1 MCQLLVMGNE
11 DTLTGFPIR
20 QVVPALIVLLKMEH
34 NFDLMNHACRA
45 LTYMMEALPRSSSV
59 IVEAIPTFLEK
70 LQSIQ
75 CMDVAEQSLSAL
87 EMLSKKHNKA
97 ILHARGVVTCLTFLD
112 FFSISAQRNA
122 LTITSNCCQN
132 LLPEEFVHVADALS
146 ILSSRLIHDDKKSAE
161 TACLALSRLAESY
174 KNDKAKLKDIAKAGV
189 LTNLQK
195 ILVTGGG
202 TVSSQTFVTVMHIL
216 VVMSS
221 HGSEVGPLLLKENI
235 GPTLRTLLVQ
245 EPKNEAST
253 SSQVTSEMELAQRN
267 PQELHEITS
276 LIAELMPP
284 LPADGIF
291 AVDALLAKPGAYIRD
306 PVLWQW
312 QDDKGNWHTYGY
324 NDCRVI
330 EAAHVASEDEVTLT
344 VNGKSFTLNLG
355 SMHEIREDSGT
366 ARPIQRKLTSQLQNN
381 DNEQQ
386 SSSHESE
393 KAKSEAEHLE
403 LTADLTKLLLP
414 VLLEVYSNSA
424 GPGVRHNCI
433 QALLR
438 MIQHSPTHVLKSSIH
453 VPLVSSQVAGMLSSG
468 DLRIIVG
475 ALQMSELLLQK
486 LPEEF
491 GVHFRR
497 EGVLHQVQK
506 LTDPDNPICLNQ
518 FSESPLS
525 SWSTPQPTSNVTNLT
540 SGRSWTVAG
549 TSLANMFPEQ
559 LRVAKRRDA
568 DNNTTNAN
576 HDLDTPTSSHSHSS
590 PTAPL
595 RLSDMLKRKRVS
607 KRSTNNSR
615 KGRNSVSA
623 AEEAGGTASSS
634 QQSFDMP
641 QLVNTQDTPSRRSKF
656 ADRTSSL
663 LSQLHPGRWVRSY
676 HDQQGSASNLASTA
690 SSHRKDSS
698 SPILS
703 TNPKGIL
710 SNPATMAHSREKAKR
725 WVREQ
730 ASRFLESYFKESL
743 GSRHPALT
751 ILRRLSAQ
759 VDHLTRKPKDGER
772 SLKEILSILYEN
784 DISPFEVTQS
794 GLVPAL
800 LTYLTKTTTD
810 PEEISREIRLRTFLH
825 VFLGCPKLNQLSAED
840 LSNAPVP
847 VPDLEV
853 AAKFQLFIQKLNAC
867 ANHLEQFPIKMHD
880 MTSGSSGVKSAGST
894 LRFFKTHHL
903 KCSLQR
909 HPDCSSLK
917 SWKGGLVKIDPL
929 ALVQAIERYLISRGY
944 GHPQDKDSGGS
955 DDDMSDEGTDDMLPS
970 TSRERSDA
978 SGHRLEFIIGDNVLP
993 YDMTVYQAVQ
1003 QFGSAPMFDMSHED
1017 PENHRNSNNAS
1028 SMVMYGSPGIW
1039 ARIHT
1044 IYYRPVSVGSFNSC
1058 ESSSSSHAC
1067 SQGNYFQNLL
1077 SFNLIS

>member
-1 MCQLLVMGNE
+1 MDDHDMGRLQAMLEARGFPPHLAGVLGPRMHHLILSRGMAPSTTTKAQQLLQGLQASGDESRQLIAVQEMCQLLVMGNE

-34 NFDLMNHACRA
+34 NFDLMHHACRA

-97 ILHARGVVTCLTFLD
+97 ILHAKGVVTVLTYVD

-122 LTITSNCCQN
+122 LIITSNCCQN
-132 LLPEEFVHVADALS
+132 LLPEEFVHVSEALS
-146 ILSSRLIHDDKKSAE
+146 ILSSRLVHEDKKSAE

-174 KNDKAKLKDIAKAGV
+174 KNDKTKLKEIAEAGV
-189 LTNLQK
+189 ITNLQK

-245 EPKNEAST
+245 ESKLNEAST
-253 SSQVTSEMELAQRN
+253 SNNTSFSSTEMELTQRN

-330 EAAHVASEDEVTLT
+330 EAAHVAGEREVTLT
-344 VNGKSFTLNLG
+344 VNGKSFSLNLS

-366 ARPIQRKLTSQLQNN
+366 ARPIQRQLTSQLQQ
-381 DNEQQ
+381 NE
-386 SSSHESE
+386 SCAEASTSE
-393 KAKSEAEHLE
+393 EHLE
-403 LTADLTKLLLP
+403 LIANLTKLLLP

-438 MIQHSPTHVLKSSIH
+438 MVQHSPDTVLKECIH

-486 LPEEF
+486 MPEEF
-491 GVHFRR
+491 SVHFRR
-497 EGVLHQVQK
+497 EGVLHQVHK
-506 LTDPDNPICLNQ
+506 LTDQDNPICLNQ
-518 FSESPLS
+518 YSEVS
-525 SWSTPQPTSNVTNLT
+525 SWSTPQASCGLPMT

-559 LRVAKRRDA
+559 LRVPKRREADEPDA
-568 DNNTTNAN
+568 
-576 HDLDTPTSSHSHSS
+576 TPTTSSSS
-590 PTAPL
+590 PNAPTM

-615 KGRNSVSA
+615 KSRDREDMSA
-623 AEEAGGTASSS
+623 STSALAYDMPSGTATTSSE
-634 QQSFDMP
+634 
-641 QLVNTQDTPSRRSKF
+641 TPTRRSKLG
-656 ADRTSSL
+656 DRTSSL
-663 LSQLHPGRWVRSY
+663 LSQLHPGRWIK
-676 HDQQGSASNLASTA
+676 
-690 SSHRKDSS
+690 SHNDSS
-698 SPILS
+698 SPPQRGSKESSPLLS
-703 TNPKGIL
+703 GSQAAAAAAAAANLSSKAIL
-710 SNPATMAHSREKAKR
+710 SNPATMAHSREKAKK
-725 WVREQ
+725 WVRGQ
-730 ASRFLESYFKESL
+730 AARFLESYFQESL

-772 SLKEILSILYEN
+772 SLREILSILYEN

-800 LTYLTKTTTD
+800 LTYLTD
-810 PEEISREIRLRTFLH
+810 LDDEIPRETRLRTFLH
-825 VFLGCPKLNQLSAED
+825 VFLGKLQI
-840 LSNAPVP
+840 V
-847 VPDLEV
+847 
-853 AAKFQLFIQKLNAC
+853 
-867 ANHLEQFPIKMHD
+867 
-880 MTSGSSGVKSAGST
+880 
-894 LRFFKTHHL
+894 R
-903 KCSLQR
+903 
-909 HPDCSSLK
+909 
-917 SWKGGLVKIDPL
+917 
-929 ALVQAIERYLISRGY
+929 
-944 GHPQDKDSGGS
+944 
-955 DDDMSDEGTDDMLPS
+955 
-970 TSRERSDA
+970 
-978 SGHRLEFIIGDNVLP
+978 
-993 YDMTVYQAVQ
+993 
-1003 QFGSAPMFDMSHED
+1003 
-1017 PENHRNSNNAS
+1017 
-1028 SMVMYGSPGIW
+1028 
-1039 ARIHT
+1039 
-1044 IYYRPVSVGSFNSC
+1044 
-1058 ESSSSSHAC
+1058 
-1067 SQGNYFQNLL
+1067 
-1077 SFNLIS
+1077 